1 MVDVKALSGS
11 QLKEVLL
18 GVARAA
24 GIDTAGIEEQVT
36 GTMNARMKLLPVRHH
51 SPASARLVKQSISTW
66 KPKLVLIEGPSSAD
80 SLIQFMVMNDT
91 LPPFAILSMFTD
103 DANHFGM
110 NGVIPFSPDPSIPA
124 KFQVHYPFISYSPEL
139 VALSEAKRLKIPV
152 HFIDLPLTGI
162 IPYMVNFKDKIAYFL
177 KHDEEIIFSSV
188 FYQKLVDTFHFED
201 FNEVWDTLF
210 EIGVQQLGL
219 EQARENMLYFCTCVR
234 KAIDPE
240 SFVLDGTIAREQ
252 YMRYCIE
259 QHLARYHIT
268 EKDVLVIT
276 GGMHSIALPGTTAAK
291 PLMPEKGFLNSL
303 VPFSY
308 FRISDKS
315 GYGSGN
321 QGPLYYEC
329 AWQQLDKGVK
339 NPYETI
345 ALDFI
350 TQILGDARDKEEVIS
365 VSDSINSYQDAKL
378 LALLRRR
385 HEPCMKDLVDSI
397 YMTVVKGNPAVEGAY
412 LQPLIRER
420 LVGHKV
426 GKITKSMG
434 RLPLQDDFYLRF
446 ESLGIELSEKGE
458 AFNLNL
464 RNSPDVTRSV
474 LFWRVS
480 YLGLGILDRTAGP
493 DMLKGVTGVFTE
505 TWMLHW
511 NPGVDVKLIELNIY
525 GSTVE
530 EASKNMLLEELKKE
544 LGNFDHVSSLLY
556 HSIEMGFTGEFDSIQ
571 QSCMDSLDHDDNF
584 MSLSNGFM
592 NVVMIFHL
600 LKALVNQEK
609 NLEQIEALLTRN
621 YFATCFAL
629 PNVANP
635 KDELVD
641 PLVTSIKKVAT
652 VLLTFTGIDLD
663 RQAFIGSLKT
673 CMSTTANEFIKG
685 CCLGIMYLMNAVD
698 LVEVRRQIVEY
709 MKSNDSIKVKIGEFI
724 RGIIYECQSQFLF
737 NPEILKL
744 LDEVISSV
752 EWPIFA
758 SILPSLKKSFSDLEP
773 REYDIFSEK
782 LAELYTLK
790 ASVVKDLNDEI
801 HDRHVA
807 LFGEINKRVQ
817 DIFDEWFGDG

>member
-1 MVDVKALSGS
+1 MAGVKSLSGS
-11 QLKEVLL
+11 RLKDVLL

-24 GIDTAGIEEQVT
+24 GIDTAGVETQVADA
-36 GTMNARMKLLPVRHH
+36 MDAPMKFLPVRHH
-51 SPASARLVKQSISTW
+51 SPASARLVKQAIITW

-80 SLIQFMVMNDT
+80 SLIQYMVMNDT
-91 LPPFAILSMFTD
+91 VPPFAILSMFTD
-103 DANHFGM
+103 DTNHFGM
-110 NGVIPFSPDPSIPA
+110 NGVMPFSPDRSIPA
-124 KFQVHYPFISYSPEL
+124 RFQVHYPLISYSPEL
-139 VALSEAKRLKIPV
+139 VALSEAKHRKIPV
-152 HFIDLPLTGI
+152 HFIDLPLNGI
-162 IPYMVNFKDKIAYFL
+162 IPYLVNFKDKIAHFL
-177 KHDEEIIFSSV
+177 KHDEEMIFSSA
-188 FYQKLVDTFHFED
+188 FFQKLVDTFHFED

-210 EIGVQQLGL
+210 EIGVQQLGID
-219 EQARENMLYFCTCVR
+219 QARENMLYFCACVR
-234 KAIDPE
+234 KAIEPG
-240 SFVLDGTIAREQ
+240 SLALDGTIVREQ

-259 QHLARYHIT
+259 QHIARYKVA

-276 GGMHSIALPGTTAAK
+276 GGMHSIALPSTAAAK
-291 PLMPEKGFLNSL
+291 PSMPEEGFLNSL

-329 AWQQLDKGVK
+329 AWRQLDGGADK
-339 NPYETI
+339 PYETI

-350 TQILGDARDKEEVIS
+350 TQILGDARNKDEVIS
-365 VSDSINSYQDAKL
+365 VSDSINAFHDAKL

-385 HEPCMKDLVDSI
+385 REPCMKDLVDSI

-458 AFNLNL
+458 AFNLNM
-464 RNSPDVTRSV
+464 RNSPDMTRSV

-530 EASKNMLLEELKKE
+530 EASKNKMLEELKTE
-544 LGNFDHVSSLLY
+544 IGNFDHVSNLLY
-556 HSIEMGFTGEFDSIQ
+556 HAIVMGFTAEFDSIH

-584 MSLSNGFM
+584 MNLSGGFM
-592 NVVMIFHL
+592 NVVVIYHL
-600 LKALVNQEK
+600 LKAMVNQEK
-609 NLEQIEALLTRN
+609 NLKQVEELLTRN

-629 PNVANP
+629 PNLANP

-641 PLVTSIKKVAT
+641 PLVSSIKKVAT
-652 VLLTFTGIDLD
+652 VLLTFTGVDLD
-663 RQAFIGSLKT
+663 RHAFLGSLKT

-698 LVEVRRQIVEY
+698 LPEVKRQIMEY
-709 MKSNDSIKVKIGEFI
+709 MGSNDSIKVKIGELI
-724 RGIIYECQSQFLF
+724 RGVIFECQSQFLF
-737 NPEILKL
+737 NPDILKL

-758 SILPSLKKSFSDLEP
+758 VILPSLKKSFCGLQP
-773 REYDIFSEK
+773 REYDIFAEK

-790 ASVVKDLNDEI
+790 ATVVKELNDEI
-801 HDRHVA
+801 HDRHLA
-807 LFGEINKRVQ
+807 LFGEINKRVE
-817 DIFDEWFGDG
+817 DIFEEWFGDD